1 MSTPPITAVD
11 TPKTEEDKFQTGEV
25 LTIVGGHFVNDT
37 YSAFL
42 APILPLIINRLSLSL
57 TLAGSLQAVLQ
68 MPALLNPFIGYLADK
83 ISLRYFVILAPG
95 ITATLMSLIGAAPS
109 YFALIVIM
117 FTAGISIAC
126 FHAPAPAMIARISG
140 QQVGKGM
147 SLFMAGGELGRTVGP
162 LLATWAITYLAL
174 DGFYQIMILGWV
186 ASGLLFWRLHR
197 IAARPEPPREIR
209 RILPTLGRLFLPMLF
224 VVLFRAFLLTPVS
237 VFLPTLMSLN
247 GSSLWGGAGSLAVWE
262 LAGVAGAL
270 FGGTLSDRLGRK
282 TILYIGFI
290 SSILLTLVF
299 LQALQLEGW
308 YFVPVLIIMG
318 LTSLSTQPVLLA
330 IVQDHLPEN
339 RAVGNGIFLAITF
352 LARPLAILGIGQ
364 IGDHF
369 GLEAAFFWGA
379 IVSILAVPA
388 IRTLPNAQP
397 SIGSAS

>member
-1 MSTPPITAVD
+1 MTTPTVTAVD
-11 TPKTEEDKFQTGEV
+11 PPKTDEAKFQTGEV
-25 LTIVGGHFVNDT
+25 LTIVGGHFVHDT

-42 APILPLIINRLSLSL
+42 APILPLIISRLSLSL

-83 ISLRYFVILAPG
+83 VSLRYFVILAPG

-109 YFALIVIM
+109 YVALVIIM
-117 FTAGISIAC
+117 FTAGISVAC

-162 LLATWAITYLAL
+162 LLATWAVTYLTL

-197 IAARPEPPREIR
+197 ISARPEPPRDIR
-209 RILPTLGRLFLPMLF
+209 QVLPTLGRLFLPMLF
-224 VVLFRAFLLTPVS
+224 VVLFRAFLLTPIS
-237 VFLPTLMSLN
+237 VFLPTLMNLK
-247 GSSLWGGAGSLAVWE
+247 GSTLWGGAGSLAVWE

-270 FGGTLSDRLGRK
+270 FGGTLSDRVGRK

-290 SSILLTLVF
+290 SSIILTLIF
-299 LQALQLEGW
+299 LQTEGW
-308 YFVPVLIIMG
+308 LFVPVLIMMG

-379 IVSILAVPA
+379 IISILAIPA
-388 IRTLPNAQP
+388 IVTLPTAET
-397 SIGSAS
+397 STGSAS

>member
-1 MSTPPITAVD
+1 
-11 TPKTEEDKFQTGEV
+11 
-25 LTIVGGHFVNDT
+25 
-37 YSAFL
+37 
-42 APILPLIINRLSLSL
+42 
-57 TLAGSLQAVLQ
+57 

-83 ISLRYFVILAPG
+83 VSLRYFVILAPG

-109 YFALIVIM
+109 YVALVIIM
-117 FTAGISIAC
+117 FTAGISVAC

-162 LLATWAITYLAL
+162 LLATWAVTYLTL

-197 IAARPEPPREIR
+197 ISARPEPPRDIR
-209 RILPTLGRLFLPMLF
+209 LVLPTLGRLFLPMLF
-224 VVLFRAFLLTPVS
+224 VVLFRAFLLTPIS
-237 VFLPTLMSLN
+237 VFLPTLMNLK
-247 GSSLWGGAGSLAVWE
+247 GSTLWGGAGSLAVWE

-270 FGGTLSDRLGRK
+270 FGGTLSDRVGRK

-290 SSILLTLVF
+290 SSIILTLIF
-299 LQALQLEGW
+299 LQTEGW
-308 YFVPVLIIMG
+308 LFVPVLIMMG

-379 IVSILAVPA
+379 IISILAIPA
-388 IRTLPNAQP
+388 IVTLPTADTK
-397 SIGSAS
+397 IGSTS